1 MLPAFGFT
9 PKLCAWFRE
18 KRLRRF
24 CRRLRVIEHALQQ
37 DPFNCDV
44 EVLQRNLE
52 KIDQAMRKLPMG
64 ESDLFFMS
72 RQHFELTR
80 SRLLRLLPKNE
91 EGQI

>member
-1 MLPAFGFT
+1 
-9 PKLCAWFRE
+9 
-18 KRLRRF
+18 
-24 CRRLRVIEHALQQ
+24 
-37 DPFNCDV
+37 
-44 EVLQRNLE
+44 
-52 KIDQAMRKLPMG
+52 MG